1 MNMHRENVLIQSK
14 ESSWGFWDWSWQHNL
29 TDREDNEHLKHV
41 CMRTNLVIE
50 PDTAW
55 QGIRSC
61 IEYYAGHPLKGTF
74 GTHYSKPI
82 SLFRLI
88 VTLSGWPPLTVLS
101 ADCLTAT
108 DITSLKTCLAYYRLV
123 PLVGAVGHVSQ
134 TVTVDHPRYG
144 AVSRLLKLHV
154 NIPLARRSIFFV
166 ERHLVLDLSSCIHSC
181 IDTQSQS
188 WCLHKRL
195 LEWCACTT

>member
-1 MNMHRENVLIQSK
+1 MSISSMFAWERTLWQSQTQRGKVFEVVLQ
-14 ESSWGFWDWSWQHNL
+14 N
-29 TDREDNEHLKHV
+29 
-41 CMRTNLVIE
+41 
-50 PDTAW
+50 
-55 QGIRSC
+55 
-61 IEYYAGHPLKGTF
+61 YAGRPLKDTF
-74 GTHYSKPI
+74 GTHYSEPI
-82 SLFRLI
+82 SLFRLK
-88 VTLSGWPPLTVLS
+88 VTLSGWPPLGVITT
-101 ADCLTAT
+101 DCLTAT

-123 PLVGAVGHVSQ
+123 PYVGAVWHVSQ

-166 ERHLVLDLSSCIHSC
+166 ERHIALDLSSCIHSC